1 MFNNNINQFFRKRPS
16 PKDREQRQEGG
27 CLKERLERDGGSDV
41 MQLRV
46 SQAKAMGYKVAN
58 TSEMPSC
65 EREDSVA
72 FLR

>member
-1 MFNNNINQFFRKRPS
+1 MFNNNHFFRKRPS

-27 CLKERLERDGGSDV
+27 CFKESLERDGGSDV

-46 SQAKAMGYKVAN
+46 SRAKAMGYKVAS
-58 TSEMPSC
+58 TSEMPSF